1 MNMNNIVIDYNGT
14 KLSIAQHKM
23 TSTSINSKFIPN
35 KETKTVVEEIA
46 LIDVVDETGDMPIYH
61 YGSDLDSL
69 ISTLT
74 KIKKDLDEGKYN

>member
-1 MNMNNIVIDYNGT
+1 MKLNMNNIIIDYNGT
-14 KLSIAQHKM
+14 KLSIAQH
-23 TSTSINSKFIPN
+23 IND
-35 KETKTVVEEIA
+35 KEAVVEEIA
-46 LIDVVDETGDMPIYH
+46 LVNVLDETVDMPIYQ

>member
-1 MNMNNIVIDYNGT
+1 MKLNMNNIIIDYNGT
-14 KLSIAQHKM
+14 KLSIAQH
-23 TSTSINSKFIPN
+23 NN
-35 KETKTVVEEIA
+35 DKEAVVEEIA